1 MDGHNATPSTL
12 VPPRRARRGACRE
25 DANSPDT
32 TKVASGKNRPHLCDG
47 SANRDTIPQAKT
59 GRSPRLLKAIECGVR
74 FRSTAPYPAASE
86 CAAFID
92 RKASRQ
98 DMGLAFGGL
107 GSPRRRWIFASH
119 GQRSTACMTH
129 GPFWGA
135 RDGETNVRS
144 SSLFGGAGGL
154 QSSAGEAA
162 R

>member
-107 GSPRRRWIFASH
+107 IL
-119 GQRSTACMTH
+119 
-129 GPFWGA
+129 
-135 RDGETNVRS
+135 DIL
-144 SSLFGGAGGL
+144 LFGDVRTRCQL
-154 QSSAGEAA
+154 HEL
-162 R
+162 